1 MPEKRF
7 AYLESQE
14 ELGITKHLGGPE
26 ATEELI
32 KACRIGKGDRVLD
45 AGCGIGLTTI
55 RLAKKHNCRATGI
68 DTSEKLIGWARKNAN
83 QLKNAEFMVA
93 DIRNLPFKD
102 NTFDA
107 VICESVLA
115 FIPDKKKTLAEL
127 ARVVKPGGY
136 VGLNETVWLKP
147 PPKEILEYVKV
158 IEEDIRLITPEQW
171 IKLLEDAGLEDRKI
185 KSYKISAWK
194 DFTDRV
200 KLLGI
205 WRVLKGLFAGIT
217 TPEYRNFVRKIAGKK
232 APKNLYDYYGYA
244 VFVGKKK

>member
-1 MPEKRF
+1 
-7 AYLESQE
+7 
-14 ELGITKHLGGPE
+14 
-26 ATEELI
+26 
-32 KACRIGKGDRVLD
+32 V
-45 AGCGIGLTTI
+45 
-55 RLAKKHNCRATGI
+55 
-68 DTSEKLIGWARKNAN
+68 RK
-83 QLKNAEFMVA
+83 
-93 DIRNLPFKD
+93 LPFKD

-115 FIPDKKKTLAEL
+115 FIPDKKKALSEL
-127 ARVVKPGGY
+127 VRVVKPGGY
-136 VGLNETVWLKP
+136 IGMNETVWLKP
-147 PPKEILEYVKV
+147 PTREILGYVKV

-171 IKLLEDAGLEDRKI
+171 IKLFETAGLEDRKI

-205 WRVLKGLFAGIT
+205 WRVLKGLIKGIT

-244 VFVGKKK
+244 VFRGRKKR